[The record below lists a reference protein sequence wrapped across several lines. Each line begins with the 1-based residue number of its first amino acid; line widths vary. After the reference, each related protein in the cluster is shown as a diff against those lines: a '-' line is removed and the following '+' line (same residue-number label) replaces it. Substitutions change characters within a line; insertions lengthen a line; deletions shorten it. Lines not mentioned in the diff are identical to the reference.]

1 MYMRKISSILLL
13 FLLSFFTLG
22 VTNSYA
28 EEKIHI
34 EAAAA
39 ILFDAD
45 TGKIL
50 HEQNPDELLAIASMS
65 KLIVVYS
72 VLEAIKEGKITWDTK
87 VNISD
92 YAYEVS
98 RNNEFSN
105 VPFEKGRQ
113 YTVKE
118 LYQSIVIFSANGS
131 SVALAEL
138 LAGNE
143 KDFLTLANEHAKK
156 LGLKKYK
163 FVNATGLNNADLK
176 GKHPEGTDPNG
187 ENSLSARDM
196 GILSKSIITKYPE
209 ILEDTKQRFRNFP
222 DNHPKP
228 IRMENWNW
236 MLPGA
241 TFAYEGTD
249 GLKTGSSDTAGYG
262 FTITAKRGDLRLI
275 SVIIKTKSMD
285 ERFTES
291 RALIDYGFNNFE
303 KQKLKIDKN
312 NTLSVIKGKED
323 TVNVIPEKEIT
334 VITKK
339 GSKPSYK
346 ISNEADK
353 SIAEDG
359 KLVAPIKKGATVGS
373 LFLESTDQYGFLD
386 GNKKMKIVAKT
397 TEEVEKAN
405 WFTLTMRSIGDFFS
419 NMWSKIFG

>member
-1 MYMRKISSILLL
+1 MRKMLSILLGL
-13 FLLSFFTLG
+13 TLMFSFIGATP
-22 VTNSYA
+22 SYA
-28 EEKIHI
+28 KEDIHI

-50 HEQNPDELLAIASMS
+50 HEQNPDELLAVASMS
-65 KLIVVYS
+65 KLMVIYS

-92 YAYEVS
+92 YAYEIS

-118 LYQSIVIFSANGS
+118 LYHSILVFSANGS
-131 SVALAEL
+131 SIALAEL
-138 LAGNE
+138 LAGSE
-143 KDFLTLANEHAKK
+143 KNFISLANEHAKK

-196 GILSKSIITKYPE
+196 AILSRTIMTKYPA

-222 DNHPKP
+222 DNHPLP

-241 TFAYEGTD
+241 AFAYEGTD
-249 GLKTGSSDTAGYG
+249 GLKTGSSDSAGYC
-262 FTITAKRGDLRLI
+262 FTITAKRGDLRLV

-285 ERFTES
+285 ERFIES
-291 RALIDYGFNNFE
+291 RALMDYGFKNFE
-303 KQKLKIDKN
+303 KQKLKIGRN
-312 NTLSVIKGKED
+312 NTIPVVKGKED
-323 TVNVIPEKEIT
+323 TVAVTPEKEIT
-334 VITKK
+334 VVTKK
-339 GSKPSYK
+339 GSKPPYK
-346 ISNEADK
+346 ISYDANK
-353 SIAEDG
+353 SISEDG
-359 KLVAPIKKGATVGS
+359 SLVAPVKKDAKVGS
-373 LFLESTDQYGFLD
+373 LVLESTDQYGFLD
-386 GNKKMKIVAKT
+386 GNKQTKFNVKT
-397 TEEVEKAN
+397 TQEVDKAN
-405 WFTLTMRSIGDFFS
+405 WFVLTMRSIGDFFS
-419 NMWSKIFG
+419 NIWSKLFG

>member
-1 MYMRKISSILLL
+1 MRKILSILLAL
-13 FLLSFFTLG
+13 LLSFSSLG
-22 VTNSYA
+22 VIISHA
-28 EEKIHI
+28 EGKIHI

-65 KLIVVYS
+65 KLIVIYS

-92 YAYEVS
+92 YAYEIS

-105 VPFEKGRQ
+105 VPFEKERQ

-118 LYQSIVIFSANGS
+118 LYHSIVIFSANGS
-131 SVALAEL
+131 SIALAEL
-138 LAGNE
+138 LAGSE
-143 KDFLTLANEHAKK
+143 KNFLNLANEHAKK

-196 GILSKSIITKYPE
+196 GILSKTIITKYPE
-209 ILEDTKQRFRNFP
+209 MLEDTKQRFRNFP

-241 TFAYEGTD
+241 AFAYEGTD

-291 RALIDYGFNNFE
+291 RELIDYGFNNFE
-303 KQKLKIDKN
+303 KQKLKVDKN
-312 NTLSVIKGKED
+312 NTISVTKGKVD
-323 TVNVIPEKEIT
+323 NVTVTPEKEIT

-339 GSKPSYK
+339 GSKPPYK
-346 ISNEADK
+346 VSTEADK
-353 SIAEDG
+353 SLTEDE
-359 KLVAPIKKGATVGS
+359 KLVAPIKKDTKVGS
-373 LFLESTDQYGFLD
+373 LVLESTDQYGFLD
-386 GNKKMKIVAKT
+386 RSKKMKVTAKT

-405 WFTLTMRSIGDFFS
+405 WFVLTMRSIGDFFS
-419 NMWSKIFG
+419 NMWSKVFG